1 MGTRGATCTC
11 SCGRRCRTRACS
23 RARAA
28 SSASSVSFFTAPPG
42 LSQRPWKNSACLME
56 KRAEEPRTT
65 LENGVTS
72 ERGAHEPLGSSRGAH
87 NYPSPNAALTRTQAA
102 AKPFPLEAL
111 PPATRVSKL
120 RCMYGACACRHSSPP
135 SRLASTAR
143 SPTSS
148 GRVAG
153 ARDPNCGGAPVCSSS
168 FESPFKKHILL

>member
-23 RARAA
+23 RARARVPAA
-28 SSASSVSFFTAPPG
+28 SLSSRRRPG
-42 LSQRPWKNSACLME
+42 CPRGRGRTRPAWK